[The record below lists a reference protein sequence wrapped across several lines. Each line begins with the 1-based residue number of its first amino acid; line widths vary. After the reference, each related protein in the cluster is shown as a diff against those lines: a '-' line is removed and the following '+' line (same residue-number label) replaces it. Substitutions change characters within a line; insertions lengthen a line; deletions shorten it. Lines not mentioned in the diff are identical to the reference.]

1 MIRGRTLFHLGSTL
15 FLSSVILGGIG
26 CAKKQL
32 SSSTGDQSMTTQGR
46 TPVEAI
52 QPDRIASIEPPADNR
67 PLRNQAARADQ
78 APSPGTGGGQPSVNA
93 SSSQDIASL
102 NNRPGVAQ
110 TSSGIG
116 DIFFDFDQY
125 TIRIDAQ
132 QMLEQNGQ
140 WMRTESG
147 KSLLIEGHCDERGT
161 LAYNLVLG
169 EKRAKSAK
177 RYLEN
182 LGIAS
187 SRLYTTSYG
196 EVKPS
201 CTEHNEN
208 CWKFNRRAHFV
219 VQ

>member
-1 MIRGRTLFHLGSTL
+1 MIKGRTLSRLWSAL
-15 FLSSVILGGIG
+15 FLSCVLLGEIG
-26 CAKKQL
+26 CASKQL
-32 SSSTGDQSMTTQGR
+32 SSSTSDQSMTTQGQ

-67 PLRNQAARADQ
+67 PLQRQAARTEQ
-78 APSPGTGGGQPSVNA
+78 VPSPAPGGGQPS
-93 SSSQDIASL
+93 SSAIASQDIASH
-102 NNRPGVAQ
+102 NNRSGVAQ

-147 KSLLIEGHCDERGT
+147 KSFLIEGHCDERGT

-201 CTEHNEN
+201 CTEHNES
-208 CWKFNRRAHFV
+208 CWKYNRRAHFV